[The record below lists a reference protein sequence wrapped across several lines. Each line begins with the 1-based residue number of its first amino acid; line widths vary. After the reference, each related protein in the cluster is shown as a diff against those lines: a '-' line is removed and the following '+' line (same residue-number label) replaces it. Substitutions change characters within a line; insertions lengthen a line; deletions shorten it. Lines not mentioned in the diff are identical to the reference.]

1 MTKTK
6 QKILYLITQS
16 EWGGAQKYVF
26 DLASSL
32 DKNRFTVKVL
42 AGQGTGELFNRL
54 KQASIPYLKL
64 KHTVRA
70 INPLKEI
77 LALLELI
84 KIFKQE
90 KPDVIHLNS
99 SKIGFLGSLAA
110 KFVRPKPKVVYTSHG
125 WVFTEPL
132 SYPVKKLY
140 FWLEKISS
148 GWKDVIITVC
158 QKDQLIAKKY
168 NFKSKITT
176 IHNSINPDNI
186 IFLSKEKARQKLNLP
201 LTKTIIG
208 TIANLYPTKGLGYLI
223 EAAKLLKEDD
233 LIFAVIGE
241 GEERKNLES
250 LIKKY
255 SLENNFHL
263 LGSKTDAHQYL
274 KAFDLYVMPSV
285 KEGLPYAIL
294 EAQAAGLKVIA
305 TKVGGLP
312 EIVKKESLVEAKNP
326 QALAEKIKEALLK
339 PDSLNNYDHLSWN
352 DFLNIT
358 TGLYN

>member
-1 MTKTK
+1 MPRFND
-6 QKILYLITQS
+6 I
-16 EWGGAQKYVF
+16 
-26 DLASSL
+26 DLENWKESDIWTDSL
-32 DKNRFTVKVL
+32 WIINERDKSGKHSNFYHGNFVP
-42 AGQGTGELFNRL
+42 Q
-54 KQASIPYLKL
+54 IP
-64 KHTVRA
+64 H
-70 INPLKEI
+70 
-77 LALLELI
+77 
-84 KIFKQE
+84 
-90 KPDVIHLNS
+90 
-99 SKIGFLGSLAA
+99 
-110 KFVRPKPKVVYTSHG
+110 
-125 WVFTEPL
+125 
-132 SYPVKKLY
+132 
-140 FWLEKISS
+140 
-148 GWKDVIITVC
+148 
-158 QKDQLIAKKY
+158 QLILR
-168 NFKSKITT
+168 FS
-176 IHNSINPDNI
+176 
-186 IFLSKEKARQKLNLP
+186 
-201 LTKTIIG
+201 
-208 TIANLYPTKGLGYLI
+208 
-223 EAAKLLKEDD
+223 KEDD